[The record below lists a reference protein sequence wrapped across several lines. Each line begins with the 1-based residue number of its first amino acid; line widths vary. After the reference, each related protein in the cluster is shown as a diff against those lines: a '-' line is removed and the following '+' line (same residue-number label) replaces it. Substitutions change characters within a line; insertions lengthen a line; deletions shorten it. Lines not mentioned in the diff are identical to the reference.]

1 MQATRRLEPS
11 PASFREYPEVLD
23 LRMREFHLGGNAT
36 AAACALSALAY
47 WMQGGG
53 DTLLATLR
61 SLNVPSYSVLRA
73 QHALESERRSRET
86 WIADLMATDAPFYL
100 LHPKSTSHA
109 QCVRDAPE
117 ATRAFSCSRLV
128 RSASEIRKTDPVPW

>member
-1 MQATRRLEPS
+1 MHAARRLEPS
-11 PASFREYPEVLD
+11 PASLRAYPEVLD
-23 LRMREFHLGGNAT
+23 LRMRDFHLGGNAT
-36 AAACALSALAY
+36 AAACALSAFAY

-61 SLNVPSYSVLRA
+61 SLNVPSYSILRA

-109 QCVRDAPE
+109 QCMRDALE
-117 ATRAFSCSRLV
+117 ETRALTWSRLIQ
-128 RSASEIRKTDPVPW
+128 SASAIDNTAPSPW